1 MAWSANRLFALVLGI
16 VFVLIG
22 ILGLL
27 TANSST
33 SNLLGIFGVDLLHNL
48 VHLITGIIAIAAAYM
63 GFSRRFNQVFGVI
76 YLLLGLAGLIP
87 ALYSGAGGMQFLG
100 IIHINPADNVLHLL
114 AGAAAIIIGFFVTE
128 TARTRTAL

>member
-1 MAWSANRLFALVLGI
+1 MAWSANRLFAMVLGV

-22 ILGLL
+22 ILGLI

-48 VHLITGIIAIAAAYM
+48 VHLITGLIALAAVY
-63 GFSRRFNQVFGVI
+63 GGWYRTFNQVFGVI

-87 ALYSGAGGMQFLG
+87 ALYSGAAGMQFLG

-114 AGAAAIIIGFFVTE
+114 AGAVAIILGFFVTE
-128 TARTRTAL
+128 TGRTRAAL

>member
-48 VHLITGIIAIAAAYM
+48 VHLITGIIAIVAAYM

-87 ALYSGAGGMQFLG
+87 ALYSGAAGMQFLG
-100 IIHINPADNVLHLL
+100 IIHINPADNVLHLV
-114 AGAAAIIIGFFVTE
+114 AGAAAIIVGFFVTE